1 MLNLRWANVNLDEG
15 FIRLK
20 PAETKNGKAR
30 LILLDDETVALLTKL
45 DAFHPTDHYVFQ
57 GRKKEGNKWVR
68 SGERIQ
74 DASFNKVWNA
84 ACARHK
90 IVQSTEDGEV
100 VSHVEPDGTY
110 VGLIPHDLRRS
121 YVRSD
126 NPAQEFPHLS
136 VRKLLGTLTL
146 RCTNSTIKNI
156 RAICGAQRR
165 NVPNICYRQFSC
177 FVQPASDANV
187 RGVSVSADFS
197 AVDVSMMLVAG
208 SSHYLFPT
216 TINNRQAG

>member
-1 MLNLRWANVNLDEG
+1 M
-15 FIRLK
+15 
-20 PAETKNGKAR
+20 
-30 LILLDDETVALLTKL
+30 
-45 DAFHPTDHYVFQ
+45 
-57 GRKKEGNKWVR
+57 R

-90 IVQSTEDGEV
+90 IVQSTEDGEA

-121 YVRSD
+121 YVRSID
-126 NPAQEFPHLS
+126 NSGVPASLGQKITGHLDAA
-136 VRKLLGTLTL
+136 VYD
-146 RCTNSTIKNI
+146 STIKNI

-197 AVDVSMMLVAG
+197 AVDVSMMLIAG
-208 SSHYLFPT
+208 SSRYLFPT